1 MSDIKSLFEQNKA
14 QKVLS
19 DASLNQVG
27 RTVESADYVKEEV
40 AFQNKV
46 IPYINFD
53 SASNFARY
61 GSAEKYYEDSIN
73 YVKNEWPYD
82 GSKKEKIQWQL
93 SSSYLDR
100 YIFDNL
106 YPRTTGYV
114 NIGNDYGT
122 ITPDV
127 NGYDISSK
135 IEYIRIKGSS
145 NIPTGSTTLREDF
158 NKYNMYNTSS
168 QGLYTTELN
177 GDKGYSVEFWFKKD
191 GYVSGSESEKQVFF
205 DLWNSSSVNEG
216 RLKIEADMSAT
227 PNVFTVNVKSGS
239 AEFAATLGSS
249 LDITGSDWHHYS
261 FTFANSGSSTVS
273 KLYVDGDL
281 NDSSTATD
289 SIGLVTG
296 SMIANIGAMIAAY
309 DSSGSANAGKL
320 SGSLDEFRYWKST
333 RTEEEIG
340 RNWFCQVDG
349 GTNSDIQNIATSS
362 AKYSYENPVDLGVY
376 YKFNEGIINSSSTN
390 STDARVLD
398 YSGRVTNG
406 SWVGY
411 AVGARFTGS
420 AMVESSASLS
430 EFRDPIIYSS
440 HPSVVALL
448 EEKKNEGREHDFY
461 NNANVYKSIPSWII
475 NDDQQHEVNQGVL
488 LNLTQIMASYFDTLQ
503 LQIEALPSLKDNDY
517 ISGSDKPL
525 PFANRLVDNLGLTT
539 SEIFS
544 NATDLEYL
552 ASKDDFRKF
561 SAKLNETKN
570 IVYQNVYNNLSYIYK
585 SKGTEK
591 SFRNLI
597 RCFGVDDELIN
608 INLYGNNVT
617 FELLDNTE
625 NTIVQKRYA
634 DFSNSQNFEATV
646 FQSSSAT
653 NTNSRSYISASDEM
667 TFRGLTFES
676 EVHFPKQFPIGSQY
690 YNPSNSITSSL
701 FGCHTSDTANAWS
714 SPDSANFQV
723 QSIREEKDSKN
734 AYFRLTGTAGAI
746 FPQLTSSVFKDVY
759 DDSRWL
765 FALKIK
771 PSTHPLADGVPGSGD
786 SPDYDISFAGYNYVL
801 DVLVN
806 SFEVTSSVPY
816 ASGSAFAN
824 ANKRMFVGAH
834 RTNFTGSVLEYA
846 DVESTSLRAW
856 MDYVDSEVIKAHARD
871 VLNFGP
877 ERPNRNAYIT
887 QLSKSIGDN
896 IANIPQLES
905 LALHWNFDNVTGSDG
920 SGQFTVDDFSS
931 GSVALTNRWGW
942 LGPISKYQHTGLG
955 YGFEASSTT
964 AIDRRYV
971 HSAQQ
976 QLPEALQSGDMVS
989 IIDDTTN
996 QIFSRDSRPVDYN
1009 FAFEKSMYRII
1020 SQDMLK
1026 YFATMADFN
1035 NLIGA
1040 PINRYR
1046 QQYKDMENFRQLY
1059 FERIGNDPD
1068 FDKFVEYFKW
1078 IDSAIVTMLLQLAP
1092 ASSRFNDRLRN
1103 MVESH
1108 VLERS
1113 KYWNKFPTLEMK
1125 VSDPIGGISGLG
1137 ELLYPWSRGH
1147 APISNLQKDNC
1158 LWWSDRARRQN
1169 SVITSGDSNV
1179 DADRETIRLS
1189 NDFRSGSVPTLA
1201 VSRDSTAT
1209 TTTYQGQAYAI
1220 RNFTKPYRLVVDESP
1235 EIHGGSNFPRAKK
1248 VEYTHA
1254 SLNVGS
1260 ATQLQVTASDFDFEK
1275 DCDDVINPNAKERL
1289 ETKVQNTSDSEGY
1302 KSGKSTILA
1311 PFSLFSSSVDT
1322 GYASQVASN
1331 FRANTEIANYHDDS
1345 YGDDKG
1351 TPMQGPFTQDHV
1363 GGRQHR
1369 HVNFREQTVADRP
1382 EAWNLAISSQNMT
1395 ISSRTVSQPRATMI
1409 RDEYAKRALN
1419 LRNIKWGTG
1428 SFVAGNYRKDYEM
1441 IQTSDRNIND
1451 RYFVKAE
1458 GQQPIA
1464 SDSPFLTGTI
1474 DYALPR
1480 FDLTGTNDYIFVERF
1495 NAPGGQDVSSRGMLD
1510 WKSEQFAIYN
1520 DLNFRNLGVRRPL
1533 NEWYT
1538 EHSERFGIKSGS
1550 SVRELDYNTLASY
1563 HKVNRNPRH
1572 TVEENNS
1579 CSVDYD
1585 NWWVQHAIPQS
1596 VYQYAWVTASVTKS
1610 ECDTFG
1616 YVSNFSVPSG
1626 STSTTQSAVPFISS
1640 SSWEFPNITNGQN
1653 YPVNFVNML
1662 PELPGTDPSEY
1673 KYRLSALQG
1682 ILEPEWGITTNLQVT
1697 ENGTKIKKTTPN
1709 GWNGSAA
1716 SNLIISGKGYY
1727 QFTTDQTDAYIVTGL
1742 NDHPPAVTTGSTHLD
1757 VITDMEFAIGLRPI
1771 PDGVGNVAI
1780 WEDGVNVA
1788 NFPIPYEIGWSFRIQ
1803 KDNSTIK
1810 YLHDNGTSDWT
1821 LFHTSTKSAPLLL
1834 GPDVAIYNQNASYS
1848 NIKVYIEDG
1857 NLVAPGPSFVSASG
1871 LADSASINAHINNL
1885 NGPYQYPSWKQTR
1898 TGETPVVRYHKNNN
1912 ILSISSS
1919 VRSDTFTN
1927 FVEPPVTFKYKPLLT
1942 SFGEN
1947 QPKIRSTYAN
1957 NEGKFSLGI
1966 NLTQSIQDFTNI
1978 VDRNDEQVY
1987 DTMLSVADL
1996 RSAITANRYSEVI
2009 YPREMLTGL
2018 AETRG
2023 RTNYSEVATVD
2034 LNNSASLSAG
2044 SNGIDRGPLL
2054 RRTFWRDSEA
2064 LRNRR
2069 SGFNMLTSSGD
2080 GIGGYYVTSTLPN
2093 SQDIND
2099 GLGTSV
2105 YGMGNTPFHY
2115 RLEQFTFPLGVDPIG
2130 NRILMED
2137 LYGKTT
2143 TSDPYPSDYPDTG
2156 ELNSVDVNRMY
2167 GYNGTFSYSE
2177 FGKQSLSSKATWYPT
2192 ASAMYYHYPILGIDR
2207 TVPSNKNSG
2216 KADFLQEYINTP
2228 LRWRVS
2234 ELSGKYPWFD
2244 SYEEYSSD
2252 ISKMAKNFTII
2263 PEFRMSQHMEY
2274 YISQSEGNFSA
2285 QNDKFLTLD
2294 GANITASADT
2304 EKSTPRAFN
2313 ENFFNEYSNTDFQK
2327 YFGKFTQDSQLNTV
2341 SLKCNAVKKL
2351 LPYHG
2356 FYPINR
2362 TIQLSSMFS
2371 KSVGPYISGISWKDG
2386 ATTNASNPA
2395 SGALAIQ
2402 SSLQPFFAPGIL
2414 YNTIKSGIAV
2424 DWGTYTGSSYTQA
2437 LPGTASS
2444 GVGQLA
2450 IAPNYRMSFESILD
2464 PLGESGIPNNTG
2476 SSITTDSRMYWAS
2489 PTYAIGNDLGSTYYQ
2504 HQTASATTWAS
2515 PRLPY
2520 AEITGTAR
2528 SQAADHPNYSLYQ
2541 LAMNNFLSEIPNF
2554 FLNNPGGNLSKIVSS
2569 KAAGEITLTPGKN
2582 YYMDIFLNKSR
2593 DLVMFKDYMD
2603 GERNLDPGG
2612 NSAFRTLQGQYHSV
2626 DGRMF
2631 GPPVSGGVTRNN
2643 AQGVTEMEDIFQNL
2657 QSSLCFAPY
2666 TPPYYHGE
2674 SIVTLKYTA
2683 VAGDD
2688 VQGGFNWGRFFN
2700 NLTATYSNPE
2710 LERRFDVLDT
2720 SLISPAQQGAMSI
2733 SASINFKGTFNQPVP
2748 EYDSDG
2754 NIIKLTNNQDPK
2766 TKKWVISPR
2775 METPVLDFSDQPT
2788 NPVNI
2793 DGEYESMAGAN
2804 QISLGYTRGM
2814 WSGYGSPSSSK
2825 KIQYGIKDTF
2835 SPLNSAPSN
2844 SESLLDIMFENAP
2857 KKKAVGQLK
2866 EEKNISEAIV
2876 AIPYVTEEILPAEEY
2891 ATTTNVLG
2899 NKQFFEIS
2907 SKIYSPYKK
2916 WLEANKATLDQE
2928 GVSAPDPSPDMLG
2941 DMAPSQSII
2950 KMLTLGRKYILPPE
2964 LDFIYNSSGDNKV
2977 NPYVMYIFEFNHKL
2991 KKQDLVDIWQ
3001 GVMPEIS
3008 RTAEVSNEEVDD
3020 NNFSHPLEFQ
3030 EFFHG
3035 KKIPDNVR
3043 WMVFKVKRRANF
3055 DYYKVTDDTKDD
3067 SRFRDSEKFNVN
3079 NGEITYSYNWP
3090 YDYFSLVELAQIE
3103 TNNDFGEPEE

>member
-1 MSDIKSLFEQNKA
+1 MSDIKSLFEKSKA

-27 RTVESADYVKEEV
+27 RTIESADYVKEEV

-46 IPYINFD
+46 IPYVNFE

-73 YVKNEWPYD
+73 YIKNEWPYD
-82 GSKKEKIQWQL
+82 GSQKEKIQWQL
-93 SSSYLDR
+93 SASYLDR

-114 NIGNDYGT
+114 KLGNDYGT
-122 ITPDV
+122 ITPDA
-127 NGYDISSK
+127 NGYDTSSK
-135 IEYIRIKGSS
+135 VEYIRLKGSS
-145 NIPTGSTTLREDF
+145 NLPTGSTTIREDF

-177 GDKGYSVEFWFKKD
+177 GNKGYSVEFWFKK
-191 GYVSGSESEKQVFF
+191 GSYVSGSESEKQVFF
-205 DLWNSSSVNEG
+205 DLWNSSSANEG

-227 PNVFTVNVKSGS
+227 PNVFTVNAKSGS
-239 AEFAATLGSS
+239 ANFAATLGSS

-261 FTFANSGSSTVS
+261 FTFANSGSSTVA

-281 NDSSTATD
+281 NDSSTSTD

-309 DSSGSANAGKL
+309 DSSGSANAAKL

-333 RTEEEIG
+333 RSEEEVG
-340 RNWFCQVDG
+340 RNWFCQIDG
-349 GTNSDIQNIATSS
+349 GTNTDIQNIATSS

-376 YKFNEGIINSSSTN
+376 YKFNEGIINSSGTN

-406 SWVGY
+406 TWIGY

-440 HPSVVALL
+440 HPSVISLL
-448 EEKKNEGREHDFY
+448 DEKKSEGREHDY
-461 NNANVYKSIPSWII
+461 TNNANVYKSIPSWII
-475 NDDQQHEVNQGVL
+475 EEDQRFAIDQGVL
-488 LNLTQIMASYFDTLQ
+488 QNLTQIMASYFDTLQ
-503 LQIEALPSLKDNDY
+503 LQIEALPTLKDNDY
-517 ISGSDKPL
+517 VSGSDKPL
-525 PFANRLVDNLGLTT
+525 PFSNRLVDNLGLTT

-552 ASKDDFRKF
+552 ASKDDFRNF

-570 IVYQNVYNNLSYIYK
+570 KVYQNVYNNLTYIYK

-597 RCFGVDDELIN
+597 RCFGVDNELVN

-617 FELLDNTE
+617 FEILDNTE

-634 DFSNSQNFEATV
+634 DFSAFENSNATV
-646 FQSSSAT
+646 FQSSSAS

-676 EVHFPKQFPIGSQY
+676 EVHFPKQFPEGSEF
-690 YNPSNSITSSL
+690 YNRSDFLTSSL
-701 FGCHTSDTANAWS
+701 FGCHTSDTVNSWS

-723 QSIREEKDSKN
+723 QSVRTEQDSKSV
-734 AYFRLTGTAGAI
+734 YFQLTGTAGTI
-746 FPQLTSSVFKDVY
+746 FPNLTSSVFKDVY
-759 DDSRWL
+759 NDSRWL

-771 PSTHPLADGVPGSGD
+771 PSTYPLADGVSGSGD

-801 DVLVN
+801 DVLVD
-806 SFEVTSSVPY
+806 SFEVTSTVPY
-816 ASGSAFAN
+816 ASGSAFATS
-824 ANKRMFVGAH
+824 NKRMFVGAH
-834 RTNFTGSVLEYA
+834 RTNFTGSVLEQS

-856 MDYVDSEVIKAHARD
+856 MDYINTEVIKAHARD

-896 IANIPQLES
+896 IANIPQLET

-920 SGQFTVDDFSS
+920 SGQFIVDDFSS
-931 GSVALTNRWGW
+931 GSISLTNRWGW

-955 YGFEASSTT
+955 FGFEANSTST
-964 AIDRRYV
+964 IDRRYV

-976 QLPEALQSGDMVS
+976 QLPETLQSGDMVS

-996 QIFSRDSRPVDYN
+996 QIFSRDSRPIDYN

-1108 VLERS
+1108 VLERN

-1125 VSDPIGGISGLG
+1125 VSDPEAGLRGIT
-1137 ELLYPWSRGH
+1137 ELTYPWSRGS
-1147 APISNLQKDNC
+1147 APLSNLQKDNC
-1158 LWWSDRARRQN
+1158 LWWSDRAKRQN

-1179 DADRETIRLS
+1179 DTDRETIRLS
-1189 NDFRSGSVPTLA
+1189 NDFRSGSGPTLA

-1220 RNFTKPYRLVVDESP
+1220 RNFTKPYRLVVDESL

-1254 SLNVGS
+1254 SLNFGS
-1260 ATQLQVTASDFDFEK
+1260 AAQLEITASDFDYEK
-1275 DCDDVINPNAKERL
+1275 DCDDVISPNTKERL

-1322 GYASQVASN
+1322 GYASEVSSS

-1351 TPMQGPFTQDHV
+1351 IPMQGPFTQAHV

-1419 LRNIKWGTG
+1419 LRNIKWGTD
-1428 SFVAGNYRKDYEM
+1428 SLTAGNYRKDYEM

-1451 RYFVKAE
+1451 RYFVKSE
-1458 GQQPIA
+1458 GQQPTA

-1474 DYALPR
+1474 DYTLPR

-1495 NAPGGQDVSSRGMLD
+1495 NAPGGQEVSSRGMLD
-1510 WKSEQFAIYN
+1510 FKSEQFAIYN

-1550 SVRELDYNTLASY
+1550 SVRELDYDTSASY

-1616 YVSNFSVPSG
+1616 YVSNFSVPSS
-1626 STSTTQSAVPFISS
+1626 STSTTQSSVPFITGAMVFIGEPDGPLAHPISS
-1640 SSWEFPNITNGQN
+1640 AFNGMFTIN
-1653 YPVNFVNML
+1653 GTDYPVNFLDNYVNQITSSTNTIS
-1662 PELPGTDPSEY
+1662 PGT
-1673 KYRLSALQG
+1673 
-1682 ILEPEWGITTNLQVT
+1682 N
-1697 ENGTKIKKTTPN
+1697 
-1709 GWNGSAA
+1709 
-1716 SNLIISGKGYY
+1716 
-1727 QFTTDQTDAYIVTGL
+1727 FTDTAI
-1742 NDHPPAVTTGSTHLD
+1742 AVD
-1757 VITDMEFAIGLRPI
+1757 
-1771 PDGVGNVAI
+1771 
-1780 WEDGVNVA
+1780 
-1788 NFPIPYEIGWSFRIQ
+1788 IPYYF
-1803 KDNSTIK
+1803 
-1810 YLHDNGTSDWT
+1810 L
-1821 LFHTSTKSAPLLL
+1821 
-1834 GPDVAIYNQNASYS
+1834 
-1848 NIKVYIEDG
+1848 
-1857 NLVAPGPSFVSASG
+1857 
-1871 LADSASINAHINNL
+1871 NL

-1898 TGETPVVRYHKNNN
+1898 TGETPVARYHKNNN
-1912 ILSISSS
+1912 ILSIGNTPAFINLSGSTYLPNRPDS
-1919 VRSDTFTN
+1919 FKN
-1927 FVEPPVTFKYKPLLT
+1927 FVEPPVSFKYKPLLT
-1942 SFGEN
+1942 SFSEN
-1947 QPKIRSTYAN
+1947 AAKVRNTYGN
-1957 NEGKFSLGI
+1957 NKGHFSLGI
-1966 NLTQSIQDFTNI
+1966 ALTQSVDDFIKIT
-1978 VDRNDEQVY
+1978 DRESPQAWD
-1987 DTMLSVADL
+1987 MFSSVTEL
-1996 RSAITANRYSEVI
+1996 RTAITANRYSEVI
-2009 YPREMLTGL
+2009 YPREMMTGL

-2034 LNNSASLSAG
+2034 SNNSASLSSG
-2044 SNGIDRGPLL
+2044 TNGIDRGPLL
-2054 RRTFWRDSEA
+2054 RRTFWRDSET

-2069 SGFNMLTSSGD
+2069 AGFSAQTSSLGF
-2080 GIGGYYVTSTLPN
+2080 GGYLVTSSLPN
-2093 SQDIND
+2093 SQGIYD
-2099 GLGTSV
+2099 GHATSV
-2105 YGMGNTPFHY
+2105 YGVGNTPFIY
-2115 RLEQFTFPLGVDPIG
+2115 DTDTKCPDALNNINNFKF
-2130 NRILMED
+2130 D
-2137 LYGKTT
+2137 LYDVGSTCRT
-2143 TSDPYPSDYPDTG
+2143 PLDYPDTG
-2156 ELNSVDVNRMY
+2156 ELSSFNPHKFY
-2167 GYNGTFSYSE
+2167 GYAGTISYSE
-2177 FGKQSLSSKATWYPT
+2177 HSLLTASLGSHMTWYPT
-2192 ASAMYYHYPILGIDR
+2192 ASAYYCHLPAIGVGSLGG
-2207 TVPSNKNSG
+2207 TALESSNDQYAWK
-2216 KADFLQEYINTP
+2216 
-2228 LRWRVS
+2228 VS

-2244 SYEEYSSD
+2244 SYDNYSAD
-2252 ISKMAKNFTII
+2252 IRRMAKNYTII

-2274 YISQSEGNFSA
+2274 YISQSSGEFSA

-2294 GANITASADT
+2294 GANITASANT
-2304 EKSTPRAFN
+2304 EKSTPRAFD
-2313 ENFFNEYSNTDFQK
+2313 EAFFNEYSNTDFQK
-2327 YFGKFTQDSQLNTV
+2327 YFGKFGEDSELKTI
-2341 SLKCNAVKKL
+2341 SLKCNAIKKL

-2362 TIQLSSMFS
+2362 TLQLSSMFS
-2371 KSVGPYISGISWKDG
+2371 QSISPYISGISWADGSTTDG
-2386 ATTNASNPA
+2386 ASPP
-2395 SGALAIQ
+2395 SGNLAVQ
-2402 SSLQPFFAPGIL
+2402 SLLQPFYAPGIL
-2414 YNTIKSGIAV
+2414 YNTIKSGVAV
-2424 DWGTYTGSSYTQA
+2424 SWAAYTGSAPVIGSTS
-2437 LPGTASS
+2437 P
-2444 GVGQLA
+2444 GVGFLA
-2450 IAPNYRMSFESILD
+2450 QSQNWNISFESILD
-2464 PLGESGIPNNTG
+2464 PLGNEGVPNTDTSAT
-2476 SSITTDSRMYWAS
+2476 SSDKKMFLLMPSYQKANSSTATQVSAAFSYADSRA
-2489 PTYAIGNDLGSTYYQ
+2489 
-2504 HQTASATTWAS
+2504 
-2515 PRLPY
+2515 PY
-2520 AEITGTAR
+2520 VELVGDQRIKA
-2528 SQAADHPNYSLYQ
+2528 QDDPKYSMYQ
-2541 LAMNNFLSEIPNF
+2541 LAMSNFLAEIPNF
-2554 FLNNPGGNLSKIVSS
+2554 FLNGPGGNFKRIISTKQQSQISLVPDR
-2569 KAAGEITLTPGKN
+2569 E
-2582 YYMDIFLNKSR
+2582 YYMDIFIDKDPELLLWRDYSSTKITPSSPAGNYTDGKS
-2593 DLVMFKDYMD
+2593 
-2603 GERNLDPGG
+2603 
-2612 NSAFRTLQGQYHSV
+2612 
-2626 DGRMF
+2626 F
-2631 GPPVSGGVTRNN
+2631 GPPIKAGTD
-2643 AQGVTEMEDIFQNL
+2643 AAWL
-2657 QSSLCFAPY
+2657 QHPQQRQRAPSYAPY
-2666 TPPYYHGE
+2666 TPPYYYGK
-2674 SIVTLKYTA
+2674 SKVTLKY
-2683 VAGDD
+2683 VATQNDANN
-2688 VQGGFNWGRFFN
+2688 GFSFSNFFN
-2700 NLTATYSNPE
+2700 NLTATFGNVE
-2710 LERRFDVLDT
+2710 LDQLFSLT
-2720 SLISPAQQGAMSI
+2720 SGSSSPASEGRMTISSSIDYTGIFQQP
-2733 SASINFKGTFNQPVP
+2733 NPT
-2748 EYDSDG
+2748 SDG
-2754 NIIKLTNNQDPK
+2754 TTGQTISVENIGDNSSDT
-2766 TKKWVISPR
+2766 WVISPR
-2775 METPVLDFSDQPT
+2775 METPVLDFSNQSLVNYQP
-2788 NPVNI
+2788 
-2793 DGEYESMAGAN
+2793 
-2804 QISLGYTRGM
+2804 RGM
-2814 WSGYGSPSSSK
+2814 WSGYGQINSGK
-2825 KIQYGIKDTF
+2825 NVRFGIEETF
-2835 SPLNSAPSN
+2835 SPPRA
-2844 SESLLDIMFENAP
+2844 ETGSLVQEFFDTLSPEQRTQNI
-2857 KKKAVGQLK
+2857 GQLN
-2866 EEKNISEAIV
+2866 EEKEISEAIV
-2876 AIPYVTEEILPAEEY
+2876 AIPYVTDAIIPSSDF
-2891 ATTTNVLG
+2891 ATTIPGLG
-2899 NKQFFEIS
+2899 NRQFFKINS
-2907 SKIYSPYKK
+2907 SIYQIYSDWIEQNKFL
-2916 WLEANKATLDQE
+2916 LENGQDPLPPEIPE
-2928 GVSAPDPSPDMLG
+2928 GAPFGPSD
-2941 DMAPSQSII
+2941 SILNLVKI
-2950 KMLTLGRKYILPPE
+2950 ARKYVMPPE
-2964 LDFIYNSSGDNKV
+2964 LDFIYNNSAPNKIS
-2977 NPYVMYIFEFNHKL
+2977 PFVMYMFEFNHKL
-2991 KKQDLVDIWQ
+2991 TKQDLADIWQ

-3008 RTAEVSNEEVDD
+3008 RTAEMSNEDIDGNKFE
-3020 NNFSHPLEFQ
+3020 HPIGTG

-3035 KKIPDNVR
+3035 KRIPENVR

-3055 DYYKVTDDTKDD
+3055 DYYKVTADTKDD
-3067 SRFRDSEKFNVN
+3067 ARFANSGKFNVN

-3103 TNNDFGEPEE
+3103 TNNDFGGPEE

>member
-1 MSDIKSLFEQNKA
+1 MSDIKNLFEKNKA

-27 RTVESADYVKEEV
+27 RTIESADYVKEEV
-40 AFQNKV
+40 AFQSKV
-46 IPYINFD
+46 IPYVNFE

-73 YVKNEWPYD
+73 YIKNEWPYD

-100 YIFDNL
+100 YMFDNL
-106 YPRTTGYV
+106 YPRTNGYIK
-114 NIGNDYGT
+114 IGNNYGT
-122 ITPDV
+122 VTPDA
-127 NGYDISSK
+127 NGYDTSSK

-145 NIPTGSTTLREDF
+145 NLPTGSTTLREDF

-177 GDKGYSVEFWFKKD
+177 GDRGYSVEFWFKKD

-205 DLWNSSSVNEG
+205 DLWNSSSANEG

-261 FTFANSGSSTVS
+261 FTFANSGSSTVA

-281 NDSSTATD
+281 NDSSTSTD

-309 DSSGSANAGKL
+309 DSSGSANAAKL

-340 RNWFCQVDG
+340 RNWFCQIDG

-376 YKFNEGIINSSSTN
+376 YKFNEGVVGALATN
-390 STDARVLD
+390 TTDARVLD

-411 AVGARFTGS
+411 SVGARFTGS

-430 EFRDPIIYSS
+430 EFLDPIIYSN
-440 HPSVVALL
+440 HPSVVSLL

-475 NDDQQHEVNQGVL
+475 NEDQQHEINQGVL
-488 LNLTQIMASYFDTLQ
+488 QNLTQIMASYFDTLQ
-503 LQIEALPSLKDNDY
+503 LQIDALPSLKDNDY
-517 ISGSDKPL
+517 VSGSDKPL

-561 SAKLNETKN
+561 SVKLNETKN

-597 RCFGVDDELIN
+597 RCFGVDDELVN
-608 INLYGNNVT
+608 INLYGSNVT

-634 DFSNSQNFEATV
+634 DFSNSDNYEATV

-676 EVHFPKQFPIGSQY
+676 EVHFPKQFPIGSKF

-701 FGCHTSDTANAWS
+701 FGCHTSDTTNSWS

-723 QSIREEKDSKN
+723 QSIREERDSKN
-734 AYFRLTGTAGAI
+734 VHFRLTGTAGTI

-771 PSTHPLADGVPGSGD
+771 PSTYPLADGVSGSGD
-786 SPDYDISFAGYNYVL
+786 SPDYEISFAGYNYVL

-816 ASGSAFAN
+816 ASGSAFAT

-834 RTNFTGSVLEYA
+834 RTNFTGSVLEYT
-846 DVESTSLRAW
+846 DIESTSLRAW
-856 MDYVDSEVIKAHARD
+856 MDYIDTEVIKAHARD

-896 IANIPQLES
+896 IANIPQLET
-905 LALHWNFDNVTGSDG
+905 LALHWNFDNVTASDG

-931 GSVALTNRWGW
+931 GSVDLTNRWGW

-976 QLPEALQSGDMVS
+976 QLPETLQSGDMVS

-1125 VSDPIGGISGLG
+1125 VSSPEAGLRGIS
-1137 ELLYPWSRGH
+1137 ELTYPWARGS

-1158 LWWSDRARRQN
+1158 LWWSDRAKRQN

-1179 DADRETIRLS
+1179 DTDRETIRLS
-1189 NDFRSGSVPTLA
+1189 NDFRSGSGPTLA

-1311 PFSLFSSSVDT
+1311 PFSLFSSSVNT
-1322 GYASQVASN
+1322 GYASEVSSN
-1331 FRANTEIANYHDDS
+1331 FRTSTEIANYHDDS

-1351 TPMQGPFTQDHV
+1351 IPMQGPFTQAHV

-1458 GQQPIA
+1458 GQQPTA

-1474 DYALPR
+1474 DYTLPR

-1662 PELPGTDPSEY
+1662 PDLPGTDPSEY

-1757 VITDMEFAIGLRPI
+1757 VITDMEFAIGLRPV
-1771 PDGVGNVAI
+1771 PDGTGNIAI

-1788 NFPIPYEIGWSFRIQ
+1788 NFPNITYEIGWSFRIE

-1821 LFHTSTKSAPLLL
+1821 VFYTSTKPAPLLL
-1834 GPDVAIYNQNASYS
+1834 GPDVAIWNQNASYS

-1898 TGETPVVRYHKNNN
+1898 TGEVPVVRYHKNNN
-1912 ILSISSS
+1912 ILSISPNPQ
-1919 VRSDTFTN
+1919 VDDPRPDTFTN

-1942 SFGEN
+1942 SLGEN

-1957 NEGKFSLGI
+1957 NKGKFSLGI
-1966 NLTQSIQDFTNI
+1966 NLTQSIQDFANI
-1978 VDRNDEQVY
+1978 VDRNDDQVY

-2023 RTNYSEVATVD
+2023 RTNYSEVADGTEILSGSQVVFI
-2034 LNNSASLSAG
+2034 SASLSVG
-2044 SNGIDRGPLL
+2044 SNGIDRGPLE
-2054 RRTFWRDSEA
+2054 RRTFWRDDA
-2064 LRNRR
+2064 VYRNRR
-2069 SGFNMLTSSGD
+2069 
-2080 GIGGYYVTSTLPN
+2080 IGQYIDLVDKSASDALYNQIFVPYVTGALPN
-2093 SQDIND
+2093 SQGHRDGFATSIN
-2099 GLGTSV
+2099 GFGETPIVFSSASV
-2105 YGMGNTPFHY
+2105 GVLATPFMG
-2115 RLEQFTFPLGVDPIG
+2115 LSGADSGLTL
-2130 NRILMED
+2130 L
-2137 LYGKTT
+2137 
-2143 TSDPYPSDYPDTG
+2143 DYPDTG
-2156 ELNSVDVNRMY
+2156 ELNSANMQTIA
-2167 GYNGTFSYSE
+2167 GYFGTSPYSDPE
-2177 FGKQSLSSKATWYPT
+2177 ATGDDAAIDLPLYSTLRPT
-2192 ASAMYYHYPILGIDR
+2192 ASCYYYHQQGFW
-2207 TVPSNKNSG
+2207 VPAMTSSFGLKW
-2216 KADFLQEYINTP
+2216 K
-2228 LRWRVS
+2228 VS
-2234 ELSGKYPWFD
+2234 ELSGKSPWFD
-2244 SYEEYSSD
+2244 SYEDYAQD
-2252 ISKMAKNFTII
+2252 IRTMAKNYTIL
-2263 PEFRMSQHMEY
+2263 PEFRISKHMDY
-2274 YISQSEGNFSA
+2274 YVEQGFRA
-2285 QNDKFLTLD
+2285 KNDQFLTID
-2294 GANITASADT
+2294 GGSTTSSANSPTSSDGN
-2304 EKSTPRAFN
+2304 RGFN
-2313 ENFFNEYSNTDFQK
+2313 ESFFNDYSNSDFQK
-2327 YFGKFTQDSQLNTV
+2327 YFGKFGNSDDFGGKINRIT
-2341 SLKCNAVKKL
+2341 LKCNAVKKL
-2351 LPYHG
+2351 LPYNG
-2356 FYPINR
+2356 FYPAHRSLQVASLFSQSIAPHIGGIAWESGQ
-2362 TIQLSSMFS
+2362 TTEPSSLY
-2371 KSVGPYISGISWKDG
+2371 P
-2386 ATTNASNPA
+2386 
-2395 SGALAIQ
+2395 SGALAVQ
-2402 SSLQPFFAPGIL
+2402 SLLQPYYAPGIM
-2414 YNTIKSGIAV
+2414 YNTIKAGIAC
-2424 DWGTYTGSSYTQA
+2424 DWGAYTGSAETIVTINNGFLSE
-2437 LPGTASS
+2437 P
-2444 GVGQLA
+2444 
-2450 IAPNYRMSFESILD
+2450 PNYRIPFESILE
-2464 PLGESGIPNNTG
+2464 PLSDIGVPES
-2476 SSITTDSRMYWAS
+2476 SSNGDNKINLLYPSFAAFNPSSVPYSWADGRSEVRKPYFDLDDNDRRKAISS
-2489 PTYAIGNDLGSTYYQ
+2489 PKYDEYRLAIS
-2504 HQTASATTWAS
+2504 
-2515 PRLPY
+2515 
-2520 AEITGTAR
+2520 
-2528 SQAADHPNYSLYQ
+2528 NY
-2541 LAMNNFLSEIPNF
+2541 LAEIPNF
-2554 FLNNPGGNLSKIVSS
+2554 FLQDGSLKTIKSRR
-2569 KAAGEITLTPGKN
+2569 AGEVSLTSGKK
-2582 YYMDIFLNKSR
+2582 YYMDIYLEKDPNTIMIQDYNNGLRGGTTSSAVSIAAMTEWPLTSDTEYKSLN
-2593 DLVMFKDYMD
+2593 
-2603 GERNLDPGG
+2603 
-2612 NSAFRTLQGQYHSV
+2612 
-2626 DGRMF
+2626 GRFF
-2631 GPPVSGGVTRNN
+2631 GPPVKAG
-2643 AQGVTEMEDIFQNL
+2643 EPNL
-2657 QSSLCFAPY
+2657 STSDSDWGAYITKMGDPAYAPY
-2666 TPPYYHGE
+2666 TPPYFYGK
-2674 SIVTLKYTA
+2674 SVATIAYTA
-2683 VAGDD
+2683 DAADESGSFNFKKLFEKAEV
-2688 VQGGFNWGRFFN
+2688 VQ
-2700 NLTATYSNPE
+2700 SNAVME
-2710 LERRFDVLDT
+2710 SMFDALE
-2720 SLISPAQQGAMSI
+2720 SGSPNAPALSGAMGLS
-2733 SASINFKGTFNQPVP
+2733 SSMNLFGLFQEKQVRWDGQGNAELVVDAP
-2748 EYDSDG
+2748 DS
-2754 NIIKLTNNQDPK
+2754 QQA
-2766 TKKWVISPR
+2766 KWVISPK
-2775 METPVLDFSDQPT
+2775 METPVLDFSTQPEEE
-2788 NPVNI
+2788 
-2793 DGEYESMAGAN
+2793 GWG
-2804 QISLGYTRGM
+2804 RGM
-2814 WSGYGSPSSSK
+2814 WSGYGVVPTGSGVSF
-2825 KIQYGIKDTF
+2825 GIEETYKNTTGIDQT
-2835 SPLNSAPSN
+2835 LTG
-2844 SESLLDIMFENAP
+2844 SLLERCFERADSQ
-2857 KKKAVGQLK
+2857 KIGELAESK
-2866 EEKNISEAIV
+2866 EISEAIV
-2876 AIPYVTEEILPAEEY
+2876 AIPYIDRSINDSNSDSLPRTTEVMGRNFIRIEQSYFNRFKDQFDKIKQGTFEEYQNKVLANGGEILQGE
-2891 ATTTNVLG
+2891 
-2899 NKQFFEIS
+2899 
-2907 SKIYSPYKK
+2907 
-2916 WLEANKATLDQE
+2916 
-2928 GVSAPDPSPDMLG
+2928 
-2941 DMAPSQSII
+2941 SIP
-2950 KMLTLGRKYILPPE
+2950 KMLSMMDKYIIPPE
-2964 LDFIYNSSGDNKV
+2964 LDFLTFNSGNDKV
-2977 NPYVMYIFEFNHKL
+2977 NPFVMYIFEFNHML
-2991 KKQDLVDIWQ
+2991 KKQDLSDIWQ
-3001 GVMPEIS
+3001 GVMPDIS
-3008 RTAEVSNEEVDD
+3008 RIAETSDDSVD
-3020 NNFSHPLEFQ
+3020 NNVFSHPIAEQ
-3030 EFFHG
+3030 EFFGG
-3035 KKIPDNVR
+3035 KDIPEGIR
-3043 WMVFKVKRRANF
+3043 WMVFKVKRRAKF
-3055 DYYKVTDDTKDD
+3055 DYYKMTADTTDDSTF
-3067 SRFRDSEKFNVN
+3067 SFNF
-3079 NGEITYSYNWP
+3079 GIGQQELPYSYNWP

-3103 TNNDFGEPEE
+3103 ASNDYGDSEE